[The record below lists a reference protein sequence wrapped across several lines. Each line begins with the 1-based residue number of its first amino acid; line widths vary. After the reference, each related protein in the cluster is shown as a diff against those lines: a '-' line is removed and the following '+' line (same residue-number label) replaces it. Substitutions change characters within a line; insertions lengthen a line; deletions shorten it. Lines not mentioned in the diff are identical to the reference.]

1 MHEIGRAP
9 SPCGQVLREDLAR
22 VLPTFCLGVSRR
34 WIVRLLRKTNKRTRA
49 PWPPAAASPPA
60 NRDRQLAAKET
71 ARRVPPRLLSSSYLR
86 VRDGGLALVRW
97 IRVGSRP
104 LAHDGVAV
112 DPINGN

>member
-1 MHEIGRAP
+1 MDCSFVKKNKQTHARA
-9 SPCGQVLREDLAR
+9 LAS
-22 VLPTFCLGVSRR
+22 GGG
-34 WIVRLLRKTNKRTRA
+34 
-49 PWPPAAASPPA
+49 
-60 NRDRQLAAKET
+60 LAAGSSPRK
-71 ARRVPPRLLSSSYLR
+71 RPRVPPRLLSSSYLR

>member
-1 MHEIGRAP
+1 MRSGRAP

-22 VLPTFCLGVSRR
+22 VLPTFCLGVQSAMDCSF
-34 WIVRLLRKTNKRTRA
+34 VKKNKQTHARA
-49 PWPPAAASPPA
+49 LASGGG
-60 NRDRQLAAKET
+60 LAAGSSPRK
-71 ARRVPPRLLSSSYLR
+71 RPRVPPRLLSSSYLR